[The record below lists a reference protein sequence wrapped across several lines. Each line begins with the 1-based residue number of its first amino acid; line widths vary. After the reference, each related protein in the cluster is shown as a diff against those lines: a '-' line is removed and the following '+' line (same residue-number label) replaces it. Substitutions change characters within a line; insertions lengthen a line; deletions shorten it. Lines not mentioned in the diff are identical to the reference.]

1 MRESRRQKILRTAEP
16 HLQPGE
22 QAEVIALAKV
32 GSFPVKKNLAMGAVS
47 AVASAALGG
56 GVIVIFAQSE
66 TYMLL
71 TDRQLL
77 LFAANRQTGGP
88 GKHRASIPREAIT
101 PTVLRDSLFFD
112 VRLDVAGS
120 DKEIRLKFPPLPPSG
135 KQLGRQ
141 LVASLASSTQISL
154 QENQP

>member
-32 GSFPVKKNLAMGAVS
+32 GSFPVKKNLAMGAVA

-101 PTVLRDSLFFD
+101 PTVLKDSLFFD
-112 VRLDVAGS
+112 VRLDVAGA

-154 QENQP
+154 QEYQP

>member
-1 MRESRRQKILRTAEP
+1 MAAAT
-16 HLQPGE
+16 
-22 QAEVIALAKV
+22 
-32 GSFPVKKNLAMGAVS
+32 
-47 AVASAALGG
+47 AVAGAALGG
-56 GVIVIFAQSE
+56 GVIVVFAQSE
-66 TYMLL
+66 TYMPL

-77 LFAANRQTGGP
+77 LFAANRQTGAP

-101 PTVLRDSLFFD
+101 PSVLKDGLFFN

-135 KQLGRQ
+135 KRLGRQ
-141 LVASLASSTQISL
+141 LVASLASSTQMSV